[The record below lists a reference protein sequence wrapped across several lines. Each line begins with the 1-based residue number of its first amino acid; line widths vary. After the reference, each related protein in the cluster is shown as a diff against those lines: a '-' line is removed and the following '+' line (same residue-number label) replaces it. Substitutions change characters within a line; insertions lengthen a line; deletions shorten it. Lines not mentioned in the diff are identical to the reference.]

1 MLIQLLIH
9 LFVKDFRH
17 PERPHVRLAYGI
29 LAGSV
34 GIAVNYLLFCIKLTV
49 GLLSG
54 SIAMAA
60 DAINNLSDAG
70 SSVVS
75 VLGFKL
81 SSKPADNEHPFGH
94 GRLEYVAGMIVAV
107 IIISVGFDFLKESV
121 LRIFSPSELR
131 ADNLAIGIFAGTLLF
146 KVWLFLF
153 YRAVG
158 KRIDSKILKAAAFD
172 SLSDLLT
179 TSVVLGA
186 VFSARFTSFPVDGC
200 AGVIVALFVI
210 CGGFGVLRDTI
221 NPLLGE
227 LPDRALVKELEARL
241 LACKGICGVHDII
254 LHNYGPNHYFATA
267 HAEVSRDGDLLA
279 SHDTLEAAEV
289 EIAKN
294 MPVRLILHCDPYNTR
309 DPKVK
314 VWRARAEEA
323 VTAFDHHFKLYDF
336 CLDESGPARVLQFQL
351 LIPRNYA
358 LTYEEITDCLTARMR
373 RFDPSL
379 VLRIAFSNAFV

>member
-1 MLIQLLIH
+1 MLVKLLIH
-9 LFVKDFRH
+9 LFVKDSQY

-34 GIAVNYLLFCIKLTV
+34 GIAINFVLFCIKLTV

-60 DAINNLSDAG
+60 DAVNNLSDAG

-81 SSKPADNEHPFGH
+81 SAKPADNEHPFGH
-94 GRLEYVAGMIVAV
+94 GRLEYVAGVIVAV
-107 IIISVGFDFLKESV
+107 IIVSVGIDFLKESV
-121 LRIFSPSELR
+121 LRIFSSSVLH
-131 ADNLAIGIFAGTLLF
+131 ADNLAIGIFAGTLFF
-146 KVWLFLF
+146 KIWLFVF
-153 YRAVG
+153 YRAIG
-158 KRIDSKILKAAAFD
+158 RRIDSKILKAAAFD

-186 VFSARFTSFPVDGC
+186 VFAARFTSFPVDGC
-200 AGVIVALFVI
+200 AGVVVAGFVI
-210 CGGFGVLRDTI
+210 LGGFGILRDTI
-221 NPLLGE
+221 NPLVGE
-227 LPDRALVKELEARL
+227 LPDKAIVEELEKRL

-267 HAEVSRDGDLLA
+267 HAEVNRDGDLLT

-289 EIAKN
+289 EIARN

-314 VWRARAEEA
+314 IWRARTEEA
-323 VTAFDHHFKLYDF
+323 VTAFDHNFKLYDF
-336 CLDESGPARVLQFQL
+336 RLDESEPKRVLQFQL

-358 LTYEEITDCLTARMR
+358 LTYEEITDRLTVQMR
-373 RFDPSL
+373 RFDPTL
-379 VLRIAFSNAFV
+379 TLRITFSNTFV

>member
-1 MLIQLLIH
+1 MTSLLIH
-9 LFVKDFRH
+9 LFVRNHQH
-17 PERPHVRLAYGI
+17 PEHPNVRLAYGM
-29 LAGSV
+29 LAGGV
-34 GIAVNYLLFCIKLTV
+34 GIAINFLLFCIKLTI

-60 DAINNLSDAG
+60 DAVNNLSDAG

-94 GRLEYVAGMIVAV
+94 GRLEYVAGVIVAV
-107 IIISVGFDFLKESV
+107 IIVSVGIDFLKESV
-121 LRIFSPSELR
+121 LRIFSPTGIHV
-131 ADNLAIGIFAGTLLF
+131 DNLAIGIFAGTLLF
-146 KVWLFLF
+146 KVWLFVF
-153 YRAVG
+153 YRAIG
-158 KRIDSKILKAAAFD
+158 RRIDSKILKAAAFD

-186 VFSARFTSFPVDGC
+186 VFAARFTSFPVDGC
-200 AGVIVALFVI
+200 AGVAVAGFVI
-210 CGGFGVLRDTI
+210 LGGFGILRDTI
-221 NPLLGE
+221 NPLVGE
-227 LPDRALVKELEARL
+227 IPDKALVEELEKRL

-267 HAEVSRDGDLLA
+267 HAEVNRDGDLLA

-289 EIAKN
+289 EIARN

-314 VWRARAEEA
+314 IWRARTEEA
-323 VTAFDHHFKLYDF
+323 VTAFDHNFKLYDF
-336 CLDESGPARVLQFQL
+336 RLDESEPKRVLQFQL

-358 LTYEEITDCLTARMR
+358 LTYEEITDRLTARMR
-373 RFDPSL
+373 RFDPAL
-379 VLRIAFSNAFV
+379 TLRITFSNTFV

>member
-1 MLIQLLIH
+1 MLVKLLIH
-9 LFVKDFRH
+9 LFVKDSQY

-34 GIAVNYLLFCIKLTV
+34 GIAINFLLFCIKLTI

-60 DAINNLSDAG
+60 DAVNNLSDAG

-94 GRLEYVAGMIVAV
+94 GRLEYVAGVIVAV
-107 IIISVGFDFLKESV
+107 IIVSVGIDFLKESV
-121 LRIFSPSELR
+121 LRIFSSSVLHV
-131 ADNLAIGIFAGTLLF
+131 DNLAIGIFAGTLLF
-146 KVWLFLF
+146 KVWLFVF
-153 YRAVG
+153 YRAIG
-158 KRIDSKILKAAAFD
+158 RRIDSKILKAAAFD

-186 VFSARFTSFPVDGC
+186 VFTARFTSFPVDGC
-200 AGVIVALFVI
+200 AGVAVAGFVI
-210 CGGFGVLRDTI
+210 LGGFGILRDTI
-221 NPLLGE
+221 NPLVGE
-227 LPDRALVKELEARL
+227 IPDKALVEELEKRL

-267 HAEVSRDGDLLA
+267 HAEVNRDGDLLA

-289 EIAKN
+289 EIERN

-314 VWRARAEEA
+314 IWRARTEEA
-323 VTAFDHHFKLYDF
+323 VTAFDHNFKLYDF
-336 CLDESGPARVLQFQL
+336 RLDESEPERVLQFQL

-358 LTYEEITDCLTARMR
+358 LTYEEITDRLTVRMR
-373 RFDPSL
+373 RFDPAL
-379 VLRIAFSNAFV
+379 TLRITFSNTFV